1 MLIPGLVSVTFRQ
14 KTRAEIAQLMQK
26 AALPA
31 IEWGGDVH
39 IPADKYDS
47 DEFEDALTEAAYLC
61 SSGKIYTAS
70 FGSYYRCDRHDEVNS
85 AITLSLDAPNIR
97 VWAGNKNSEDAS
109 DNDRRNTVSFIRE
122 LCEELAPH
130 GVTVSTEFHG
140 GTLTNEYHSALRLI
154 EEVGC
159 ENFRTYWQ
167 PNQFRDEEYN
177 VAALKSVLPYL
188 SSVHVFTWDAHARY
202 PLADGEKKWRNYIDI
217 IESFGGDHH
226 MLMEFVKDDSE
237 EQFLRDAEVLN
248 RWLGR

>member
-26 AALPA
+26 ASLSA

-39 IPADKYDS
+39 IPAVEYGT
-47 DEFEDALTEAAYLC
+47 EELERALTEAAYLC

-70 FGSYYRCDRHDEVNS
+70 FGSYYRCDKYDETNS

-97 VWAGNKNSEDAS
+97 VWAGNKNSEDATEE
-109 DNDRRNTVSFIRE
+109 DRRKVVGLIRE
-122 LCEELAPH
+122 LCDRLAPH

-140 GTLTNEYHSALRLI
+140 GTLTNEYHSALKLI
-154 EEVGC
+154 EEVER

-167 PNQFRDEEYN
+167 PDQFKDEEYN
-177 VAALKSVLPYL
+177 VAALKALLPYL
-188 SSVHVFTWDAHARY
+188 SSVHVFTWDSHARH

-226 MLMEFVKDDSE
+226 MLMEFVKNDSE

-248 RWLGR
+248 GWLGK